1 MKKQK
6 ASLSVRVKKAWKR
19 DKMLILMSLLPMAM
33 IIVFKYFPMFGIVMA
48 FERYSPRKGYFH
60 SEFVGFK
67 YFIQFF
73 KDPFCLRLIRNTV
86 LLSLYS
92 ILWTFPAPIIL
103 ALLLNEVRHEKYKKV
118 IQTITYLPYFISV
131 VILVGLMKELLS
143 PVGGIVNKII
153 EACGGNAINFF
164 SEAGWFRTMYIGSS
178 LWQGTGYNAIIYLA
192 ALAGID
198 MEQYEAARIDGA
210 TRFQKIIYITLPGI
224 MPTTVILLI
233 MQMGSLFSSDFQ
245 KILLM
250 YSPYI
255 NDTAEVI

>member
-33 IIVFKYFPMFGIVMA
+33 IIVFKYLPMFGIVMA

-131 VILVGLMKELLS
+131 VILVGLMKELDRKS
-143 PVGGIVNKII
+143 VV
-153 EACGGNAINFF
+153 
-164 SEAGWFRTMYIGSS
+164 
-178 LWQGTGYNAIIYLA
+178 
-192 ALAGID
+192 
-198 MEQYEAARIDGA
+198 
-210 TRFQKIIYITLPGI
+210 
-224 MPTTVILLI
+224 
-233 MQMGSLFSSDFQ
+233 
-245 KILLM
+245 
-250 YSPYI
+250 
-255 NDTAEVI
+255 

>member
-233 MQMGSLFSSDFQ
+233 MQDRKS
-245 KILLM
+245 
-250 YSPYI
+250 
-255 NDTAEVI
+255 VV